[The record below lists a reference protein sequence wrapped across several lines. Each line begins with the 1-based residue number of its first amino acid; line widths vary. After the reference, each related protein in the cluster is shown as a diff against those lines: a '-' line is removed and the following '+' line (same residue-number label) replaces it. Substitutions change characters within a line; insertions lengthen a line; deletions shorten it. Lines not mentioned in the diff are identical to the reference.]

1 MMLVPRTVAL
11 GGLGF
16 AYLALI
22 AGLVF
27 PLQAL
32 RNSCAVYGVVL
43 VGWPLWSVAVVV
55 SIVVAWSMRRNRA
68 LRNAAMLA
76 LALNVA
82 AFATIGLP
90 FPGSCS

>member
-1 MMLVPRTVAL
+1 MMPVPRNVAL
-11 GGLGF
+11 AGLGF

-22 AGLVF
+22 AGLAF

-32 RNSCAVYGVVL
+32 RDSCAAYGIVL
-43 VGWPLWSVAVVV
+43 VSWPLWTVAVVV
-55 SIVVAWSMRRNRA
+55 SIAVAWSMRRNRA
-68 LRNAAMLA
+68 LRNAGMLA

>member
-1 MMLVPRTVAL
+1 MTSIGRSVVL

-22 AGLVF
+22 VGLVF

-32 RNSCAVYGVVL
+32 RDSCAVYGVVL
-43 VGWPLWSVAVVV
+43 VSWPLWAAAAVV
-55 SIVVAWSMRRNRA
+55 STAVAWFARRNGRMRTAA
-68 LRNAAMLA
+68 LLA
-76 LALNVA
+76 LALNVL
-82 AFATIGLP
+82 AFATIWLP